1 MAPLRT
7 FAALFLAASSASAF
21 APSTAL
27 SSKVSRPITSIA
39 SSVFDDAVKDWG
51 EEYGDFAQW
60 GWGPS
65 VQAEIWN
72 GRHAMFGW
80 VFMCA
85 CAYAKGHGLI
95 PNPDAPLNL
104 KEWGTLAT
112 VYGPNGGKPI
122 TISNERAIILIA
134 NVHAFGVGVCA
145 TISPLPMSDTLL
157 LDPNHPMYEW
167 QVERNSK
174 LGGIMPDMTRSG
186 VTPHAELMNGRLAMI
201 GIIVLIAYSGLKHQ
215 SMIDTIN
222 EWLGGL
228 YY

>member
-7 FAALFLAASSASAF
+7 IAALVLAANSASAF
-21 APSTAL
+21 APS
-27 SSKVSRPITSIA
+27 SSVVSRVSRPSTSVA
-39 SSVFDDAVKDWG
+39 SSVFDDAVKDWSA
-51 EEYGDFAQW
+51 EYPDFAEW

-80 VFMCA
+80 VVMCA

-95 PNPDAPLNL
+95 PDADAPLNL
-104 KEWGTLAT
+104 KEWGTLS
-112 VYGPNGGKPI
+112 
-122 TISNERAIILIA
+122 TISGKDTITNERAIILIA
-134 NVHAFGVGVCA
+134 NVHAFFVGVSA
-145 TISPLPMSDTLL
+145 TVAPLPMSDTLL

-174 LGGIMPDMTRSG
+174 LGGVFPDLKRMG
-186 VTPHAELMNGRLAMI
+186 VTPHAELINGRMAMM
-201 GIIVLIAYSGLKHQ
+201 GIITCVAYSGIQGQ

-222 EWLGGL
+222 EWVGGA
-228 YY
+228 YF

>member
-1 MAPLRT
+1 LLLSLSERPA
-7 FAALFLAASSASAF
+7 
-21 APSTAL
+21 TA
-27 SSKVSRPITSIA
+27 VA

-51 EEYGDFAQW
+51 EEYPQFAKW

-80 VFMCA
+80 VVMCA
-85 CAYAKGHGLI
+85 CAYHQGHGDF
-95 PNPDAPLNL
+95 PDADKMLNF

-112 VYGPNGGKPI
+112 ISNKD

-134 NVHAFGVGVCA
+134 NAHAFFVGIAA
-145 TISPLPMSDTLL
+145 TIAPLPFSDTLL

-174 LGGIMPDMTRSG
+174 LGGIMPDMKQVG
-186 VTPHAELMNGRLAMI
+186 INPHAELMNGRMAMM
-201 GIIVLIAYSGLKHQ
+201 GIITCMSYSFLQGQ
-215 SMIDTIN
+215 SMVDTIN
-222 EWLGGL
+222 EWVGGA
-228 YY
+228 YF